1 MKYNERISTPMKS
14 LIKTCTT
21 VDQRK
26 EVAKQNNIS
35 IHTLNSII
43 EGKRKITDF
52 NQKSLI
58 DLLRVS
64 IANAK
69 SMSMS
74 LTKYWK
80 EYDKND

>member
-1 MKYNERISTPMKS
+1 MKYNERISPPMKR
-14 LIKTCTT
+14 LLKTCTT
-21 VDQRK
+21 IDQRK
-26 EVAKQNNIS
+26 EVASQNNIS

-80 EYDKND
+80 KYDKNN

>member
-1 MKYNERISTPMKS
+1 MEFKEKISPS
-14 LIKTCTT
+14 LKRLLKACTT
-21 VDQRK
+21 IDQRK
-26 EVAKQNNIS
+26 KIANQNNIS

-52 NQKSLI
+52 NQQSMI
-58 DLLRVS
+58 DLLGVS

-74 LTKYWK
+74 LTKYWNK
-80 EYDKND
+80 YDKNN